1 MIRIL
6 HVFGQLNLGGAE
18 SRTMDLYRNIDRTK
32 VQFDFV
38 VHNDSGVYEEEA
50 RSLGANIYR
59 VPRYRMINDLEYR
72 KAWNELFKKIM
83 ASDDTK
89 VKFVHGHITSSASI
103 YLPIAKKY
111 GVESTIA
118 HVRSAGADP
127 GLKGML
133 TRFMRRNLADRADY
147 LFACSNIAAVSDF
160 GQKAVDEGR
169 TIFFPNAIE
178 TEKFRF
184 NPATRDEVRDELGL
198 QNAVVI
204 GHVGRFH
211 YAKNHEYLLRIFA
224 EMLNS
229 GVLNSGVLDS
239 AMRCSSAGVIEGSN
253 VMQGAQRIVLI
264 LLGEGTRMDEMKAF
278 AGELGISENVLFL
291 GNHQDIYR
299 YYNAMDLF
307 IYPSRYEGLPG
318 TVVEAQ
324 ANGLKTIMSDTICDE
339 VIVTELVETMSIEKD
354 PSEWAKRALEI
365 LKEDAATT
373 GQSGTFNIK
382 NRTEHDYVREVS
394 EAGFDSALEA
404 KALENFY
411 LTGKLE
417 LKTR

>member
-18 SRTMDLYRNIDRTK
+18 SRTMDMYRNIDRTK

-38 VHNDSGVYEEEA
+38 VHNESGVYEEEA

-72 KAWNELFKKIM
+72 KAWNDLFKKIM
-83 ASDDTK
+83 ASDETR
-89 VKFVHGHITSSASI
+89 VTFVHGHITSSASI

-118 HVRSAGADP
+118 HVRSAGTDP

-133 TRFMRRNLADRADY
+133 TRFMRRNLADKADY
-147 LFACSNIAAVSDF
+147 LFACSNIAAVSAF

-184 NPATRDEVRDELGL
+184 DPATRDEVRKELGL

-211 YAKNHEYLLRIFA
+211 YAKNHEYLLKVFA
-224 EMLNS
+224 AM
-229 GVLNSGVLDS
+229 LDS
-239 AMRCSSAGVIEGSN
+239 AMCCPSAEGVEDSDA
-253 VMQGAQRIVLI
+253 MQGSQRLVLI
-264 LLGEGTRMDEMKAF
+264 LLGEGPRMDEMKAL
-278 AGELGISENVLFL
+278 AETLGISENVLFL

-339 VIVTELVETMSIEKD
+339 VIVTDLVETMSIEKD
-354 PSEWAKRALEI
+354 PLEWAKRSLEI
-365 LKEDAATT
+365 LKEDALAAA
-373 GQSGTFNIK
+373 QSGTSNIK

-411 LTGKLE
+411 LTGRLE

>member
-127 GLKGML
+127 GLKGVL

-147 LFACSNIAAVSDF
+147 LFACSNIAAVSAF
-160 GQKAVDEGR
+160 GQKAVDERR

-198 QNAVVI
+198 QDAVVI

-229 GVLNSGVLDS
+229 AMLDS
-239 AMRCSSAGVIEGSN
+239 KIHISLAGVTESSN
-253 VMQGAQRIVLI
+253 VMPEERRLVLI
-264 LLGEGTRMDEMKAF
+264 LLGEGSRMDEMKAL

-339 VIVTELVETMSIEKD
+339 VVVTDLVETMSVEKD
-354 PSEWAKRALEI
+354 PLEWAKRALEI
-365 LKEDAATT
+365 LNDKTAIASKAGILNTKD
-373 GQSGTFNIK
+373 
-382 NRTEHDYVREVS
+382 RTEHDYVREVS

-411 LTGKLE
+411 LTGRLE